1 MQPLIITRDPT
12 MMNSLLVLVLAFSS
26 GVLLGVIF
34 FGGLW
39 WTVRRG
45 LLSSVP
51 ALWFPASSL
60 IRTAV
65 ALEGFYVV
73 SHAEWRRLLVCLL
86 GFFLA
91 RLVVMNMSHKLAAL
105 AALPRSRRR
114 REFEF

>member
-1 MQPLIITRDPT
+1 
-12 MMNSLLVLVLAFSS
+12 MNSILVLAPALLS
-26 GVLLGVIF
+26 GALLGVFF

-39 WTVRRG
+39 WTVRHG
-45 LLSSVP
+45 LLSPVA
-51 ALWFPASSL
+51 ALWFAASSL

-65 ALEGFYVV
+65 ALGGFYAV

-91 RLVVMNMSHKLAAL
+91 RFVVMHVSRKLAVL
-105 AALPRSRRR
+105 ADPPGSRRR

>member
-1 MQPLIITRDPT
+1 
-12 MMNSLLVLVLAFSS
+12 
-26 GVLLGVIF
+26 
-34 FGGLW
+34 
-39 WTVRRG
+39 
-45 LLSSVP
+45 
-51 ALWFPASSL
+51 L

-65 ALEGFYVV
+65 ALGGFYVV

-105 AALPRSRRR
+105 ADLPRSGRR

>member
-1 MQPLIITRDPT
+1 M
-12 MMNSLLVLVLAFSS
+12 SSVLAFVLALLG
-26 GVLLGVIF
+26 GVLLGVVF

-45 LLSSVP
+45 VLSPVP
-51 ALWFPASSL
+51 ALWFSASSL

-65 ALEGFYVV
+65 ALGGFYVV
-73 SHAEWRRLLVCLL
+73 SHAEWRRLLACLL

-91 RLVVMNMSHKLAAL
+91 RIVVTHVSRKLSVRAN
-105 AALPRSRRR
+105 PHNVSRR